1 LGGINSLW
9 PLFGIANQMLATIAL
24 CLVTTIILKMSLGAR
39 SIAPP
44 ESATGTRGAM
54 LRAPASSPA
63 LAFIT
68 LLPLVWLLSVTFTA
82 GIQKV
87 WHSDP
92 RIGFIS
98 GAAAAQEKR
107 EAIRSTLATVP
118 AAELAA
124 KNKEVATLSKQVFN
138 LRLDAFVAIAF
149 LVLVSIIIAMSVW
162 EWVSLLSRRK
172 PAVLHESEP
181 IWLPDYAVTEGGRK
195 LGGTAGAATL
205 AVALAKELSGET
217 QLERAAQQAA
227 MCDCSHAHE
236 PAKSDAQIYVETTEK
251 RFTGVRRCC

>member
-1 LGGINSLW
+1 
-9 PLFGIANQMLATIAL
+9 M
-24 CLVTTIILKMSLGAR
+24 
-39 SIAPP
+39 
-44 ESATGTRGAM
+44 
-54 LRAPASSPA
+54 
-63 LAFIT
+63 
-68 LLPLVWLLSVTFTA
+68 
-82 GIQKV
+82 

-107 EAIRSTLATVP
+107 EAIQSTLAALP
-118 AAELAA
+118 ADELAT
-124 KNKEVATLSKQVFN
+124 KNKEVATLAKQVFN

-149 LVLVSIIIAMSVW
+149 LVLVSIILAMSVW
-162 EWVSLLSRRK
+162 EWISLLSRRK

-181 IWLPDYAVTEGGRK
+181 VWLPDYAVTEGGRK

-217 QLERAAQQAA
+217 QLERAQQQAA